1 MGAIKELIFTE
12 ENGGLSFGDYELAA
26 KTKRSDYEHDGD
38 LYKVKTYSGITRLER
53 NELFVY
59 ESVPGT
65 AVHDFGYTE
74 EGLEFYVEG
83 PEDAQVTVEGEEDS
97 AYSVFV
103 DGKMHGIQRTGL
115 GGKLTFGVELGEGK
129 MALVQIRKVDE

>member
-12 ENGGLSFGDYELAA
+12 ESGGLSFGDYELSE
-26 KTKRSDYEHDGD
+26 KTKRSNYEHDGD
-38 LYKVKTYSGITRLER
+38 LYKVKTYSEITRLER

-83 PEDAQVTVEGEEDS
+83 PEDAQITVEGEEDS
-97 AYSVFV
+97 DYSIFV
-103 DGKMHGIQRTGL
+103 DGRMHGIQKTGL

-129 MALVQIRKVDE
+129 MVLVQIRKIE

>member
-1 MGAIKELIFTE
+1 MAAIKELIFTE

-83 PEDAQVTVEGEEDS
+83 PEDAQITVEGEEDS
-97 AYSVFV
+97 SYSVFV
-103 DGKMHGIQRTGL
+103 DGKMHGKQRTGL

-129 MALVQIRKVDE
+129 TVLVQIRKVDE

>member
-1 MGAIKELIFTE
+1 MAAIKELIFTE

-83 PEDAQVTVEGEEDS
+83 PEDAQITVEGEEDS
-97 AYSVFV
+97 SYSVFV
-103 DGKMHGIQRTGL
+103 DGKMHGIQKTGL
-115 GGKLTFGVELGEGK
+115 GGKLTFGVELGAGK
-129 MALVQIRKVDE
+129 MALVQIRKVD

>member
-1 MGAIKELIFTE
+1 MAAIKELIFTE
-12 ENGGLSFGDYELAA
+12 EDGGLSFGDYELGK
-26 KTKRSDYEHDGD
+26 KTKRDGYEHDGD
-38 LYKVKTYSGITRLER
+38 IYKVKTFSGITRLER

-83 PEDAQVTVEGEEDS
+83 PEDAQITIEGEEDA
-97 AYSVFV
+97 AYTVLV
-103 DGKMHGIQRTGL
+103 DGRMHGIQRTGL

-129 MALVQIRKVDE
+129 LALVQVRRVEA

>member
-1 MGAIKELIFTE
+1 MAAIKELIFTE

-53 NELFVY
+53 NELLVY

-83 PEDAQVTVEGEEDS
+83 PEDAQITVEGEEDS
-97 AYSVFV
+97 SYTIFV
-103 DGKMHGIQRTGL
+103 DGKMHGIQKTGL
-115 GGKLTFGVELGEGK
+115 GGKLTFGVELGAGK
-129 MALVQIRKVDE
+129 MALVQIRKVD

>member
-12 ENGGLSFGDYELAA
+12 ANGGLSFGDYELEK
-26 KTKRSDYEHDGD
+26 KTKKSDYEHDGD
-38 LYKVKTYSGITRLER
+38 LYKVKTFSGITRLER

-83 PEDAQVTVEGEEDS
+83 PEDAQITVEGEEDS
-97 AYSVFV
+97 AYGVFV
-103 DGKMHGIQRTGL
+103 DGREHGIQRTGL
-115 GGKLTFGVELGEGK
+115 GGKLTFGVELGAGK
-129 MALVQIRKVDE
+129 TVLVQVRRID

>member
-1 MGAIKELIFTE
+1 MAAIKELIFTE

-53 NELFVY
+53 NELLVY

-83 PEDAQVTVEGEEDS
+83 PEDAQITVEGEEDS
-97 AYSVFV
+97 SYTVFV
-103 DGKMHGIQRTGL
+103 DGKMHGIQKTGL
-115 GGKLTFGVELGEGK
+115 GGKLTFGVELGAGK
-129 MALVQIRKVDE
+129 MALVQIRKVD